1 MGLPPTSNFWA
12 FWVFGQT
19 GSPSTNSHE
28 RAPWSTNIPGP
39 LIMCLV
45 TLGVLSGYV
54 VMARGIAT
62 TLPSV
67 HRSQKP
73 STTSCSVLYMFE
85 RRSLGFSLPHR
96 TVAFVPVRVQ
106 LLANWWLQARKQ
118 VQKAQEKVSAPWLC
132 WLPGPIGKNVTPASL
147 TMLLYNQSYSHKR
160 YGLRQTWWKQDFKA
174 CTISGWQ
181 FSCLCNLIR

>member
-45 TLGVLSGYV
+45 ALGVLSGYV

-73 STTSCSVLYMFE
+73 STILCSVLHMFE

-118 VQKAQEKVSAPWLC
+118 VQKAHGKGFSTTV
-132 WLPGPIGKNVTPASL
+132 WLPGPIGKKKVTPESL
-147 TMLLYNQSYSHKR
+147 TMLFYNQSHWHKR

-174 CTISGWQ
+174 C
-181 FSCLCNLIR
+181 NLWLAVQLPL